1 MKLLSNMARAECTDF
16 ACFSL
21 SRAEL
26 VAQAESLNKSVS
38 ESALIEINRR
48 IHNRK
53 DKYQD
58 AGIFDYS
65 PGSRPAAAAAPPRH
79 VHSPGAPLDE
89 QELQGIMHYLKIPRP
104 HAESILRRINA
115 VQAARGY

>member
-16 ACFSL
+16 TCFNL

-38 ESALIEINRR
+38 DAALIEINRR

-65 PGSRPAAAAAPPRH
+65 PVSRTSGAAAPPRH
-79 VHSPGAPLDE
+79 VHTPGAPLDE
-89 QELQGIMHYLKIPRP
+89 QELQGIMNYLKIPRA
-104 HAESILRRINA
+104 HAESLLRRINA

>member
-21 SRAEL
+21 SRSEL

-38 ESALIEINRR
+38 DAALIEINRR

-65 PGSRPAAAAAPPRH
+65 PGVRPAAAAPRH
-79 VHSPGAPLDE
+79 VHTPGAPLDE
-89 QELQGIMHYLKIPRP
+89 QELQGIMNYLKIPRA
-104 HAESILRRINA
+104 HAESLLRRINS